1 MLQVRIFTN
10 QNKEEKP
17 MSIQIP
23 ESNKKQFNELAETII
38 NELAK
43 SFPVGASFSTS
54 RKNFENVKAD
64 LLISTL
70 DYLVH
75 SGHLFSNDE
84 GNYHYLT
91 EKTVKNLNSSAK
103 LSALI

>member
-1 MLQVRIFTN
+1 MDI
-10 QNKEEKP
+10 K
-17 MSIQIP
+17 IP
-23 ESNKKQFNELAETII
+23 ETNKKQFNELAEKII
-38 NELAK
+38 DELAK

-54 RKNFENVKAD
+54 RKNFESEKAE
-64 LLISTL
+64 LLTSTL
-70 DYLVH
+70 AYLEN